1 MVLGDTM
8 SMLLKLKVDVSEL
21 SKLGVAQ
28 SAIEQFENGTIDSME
43 MVETKT
49 SNAITELQAA
59 ERQLGLTGKQA
70 LATGFEQEILAQKID
85 DVGDQSVATGFQ
97 AQAAFDRIARK
108 AMQANAAIRAMTP
121 SVQTLRVAFLNLM
134 FSAANAAFL
143 FGGILALSPRV
154 RAGLNLIVQ
163 GLRLIAIEAGE
174 KLFPHLKRLAK
185 QIRNLD
191 EDQRELLATISLVG
205 TGLSLLGIVVGVLGG
220 VLTNL
225 IKPIGKV
232 ISILQIKRLAL
243 FLAKGA
249 LMGLARMS
257 KKVGMVIA
265 SRLIPSMT
273 AATVSVGAFN
283 VSLLVV
289 VGVIGLLVLAF
300 IEFESVREI
309 AAEGLAGLARIV
321 LDTAAFLSFMGETLL
336 NFGRAALNATEV
348 GVMELARGLQEFT
361 NDVVRDSISAIN
373 DLIEVINEL
382 ASKDPTGLIPT
393 FEKLDNT
400 EFTDESQFDQ
410 AIEANRKALTGNLKD
425 QLSTNRRFAEQAKE
439 NREIQK
445 EVESGL
451 KDLFQTDKNITL
463 KDDALNLLDK
473 ANILTE
479 SGKKGKKANA
489 GRGIQFNDLPSD
501 AKQEITN
508 NVEIRDAEINDDRDI
523 REIAERINEFNERE
537 QRRNKSG
544 V

>member
-59 ERQLGLTGKQA
+59 ERQMGLTGKQA
-70 LATGFEQEILAQKID
+70 MVTGFEQELLADKID
-85 DVGDQSVATGFQ
+85 DVGDESVATGFQ

-121 SVQTLRVAFLNLM
+121 SVQTLRIAFLNLM

-191 EDQRELLATISLVG
+191 EDQRDLLATISLVG
-205 TGLSLLGIVVGVLGG
+205 TGLSLVGIVVGVLGG
-220 VLTNL
+220 AL
-225 IKPIGKV
+225 ISLVKPIAKV
-232 ISILQIKRLAL
+232 INVLGIKRLAL

-283 VSLLVV
+283 ISLLVV
-289 VGVIGLLVLAF
+289 IGIIGLLVLAF

-361 NDVVRDSISAIN
+361 NDIVRDSISAIN

-382 ASKDPTGLIPT
+382 ASKDSTGLIPT

-479 SGKKGKKANA
+479 SGKKGKKANS
-489 GRGIQFNDLPSD
+489 GTGIEFNDLPSD
-501 AKQEITN
+501 AKQKVVN
-508 NVEIRDAEINDDRDI
+508 NVTIRDAEIKDDRDI